1 MHNLNIQTSTCN
13 KKLIQLIDK
22 NIESDRVKKILSKNQ
37 EILSLKNILIGKKK
51 TKKKKKLSNI
61 KQIEGL
67 IKKAKLDSEGEAT
80 LEKIKKEEIKNLGHN
95 LSEMNNDFALHKI
108 SELYTKTQLERLGKN
123 FSREELD
130 RIRRKKNREIK
141 EFSARKQAK
150 ENYYKMIKLINFIGL
165 VKDKFDK
172 IDNETKNR
180 TIEIDKKI
188 KHKSK

>member
-1 MHNLNIQTSTCN
+1 MGHYLN
-13 KKLIQLIDK
+13 
-22 NIESDRVKKILSKNQ
+22 
-37 EILSLKNILIGKKK
+37 
-51 TKKKKKLSNI
+51 
-61 KQIEGL
+61 
-67 IKKAKLDSEGEAT
+67 
-80 LEKIKKEEIKNLGHN
+80 
-95 LSEMNNDFALHKI
+95 EMDNDLALHKI

-150 ENYYKMIKLINFIGL
+150 ENYYKMIKIINFIGL